1 MGRAAE
7 ADGGRIARTLTD
19 FVMDRRESERW
30 ADAQPLLPSRR
41 AEASFTRGAVERVP
55 PTFSSLMRLVG
66 IRPGKSP
73 TASVGLCPVHG
84 LHKANVLFQASN
96 PLY

>member
-1 MGRAAE
+1 MTLNFPSLPKPKFSPVL
-7 ADGGRIARTLTD
+7 DGSPPVG
-19 FVMDRRESERW
+19 ERW
-30 ADAQPLLPSRR
+30 ADAPDATAL
-41 AEASFTRGAVERVP
+41 AYEEASFTRGAVERVP